1 MYELTEEKKARFAAL
16 REAAR
21 AKRAPAEPT
30 KTLEEAFGDD
40 ATFTAPTSVEDFI
53 AKMGLEGSK

>member
-21 AKRAPAEPT
+21 AKRTPVQTE

-40 ATFTAPTSVEDFI
+40 ATLTQPQSVESFI
-53 AKMGLEGSK
+53 AAMGLEGKK